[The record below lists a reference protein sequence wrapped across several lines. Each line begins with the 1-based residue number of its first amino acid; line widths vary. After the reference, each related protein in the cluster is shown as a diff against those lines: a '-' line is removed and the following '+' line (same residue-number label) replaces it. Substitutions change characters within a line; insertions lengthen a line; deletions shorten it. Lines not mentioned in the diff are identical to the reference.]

1 MSVQTKN
8 SDTVNLHFLFKK
20 KKILRMA
27 QSEIGSDMTEPVNCL
42 SLSTKQSRRYLTGSF
57 DPVSQCRSQAVSK
70 QLRTHF
76 RVAIN
81 AQLILQCCKTQRYRI
96 SPIPSG
102 GKEDNSQDRNQGRG
116 RVSGAKGLLQ
126 KGRKGR
132 ESSRGTP
139 PLQQGLPWLEQE
151 RK

>member
-8 SDTVNLHFLFKK
+8 SDTVNIHFLLIE
-20 KKILRMA
+20 KILIMA

-42 SLSTKQSRRYLTGSF
+42 SLSTKQSRRYLISSF
-57 DPVSQCRSQAVSK
+57 GPGSQCRSQAVSR
-70 QLRTHF
+70 QRCTHF
-76 RVAIN
+76 MGAIH
-81 AQLILQCCKTQRYRI
+81 AQLILRCCKTQRYRI

-102 GKEDNSQDRNQGRG
+102 GTEDNSQDRYQGTG
-116 RVSGAKGLLQ
+116 RVSGVKGLLQ

-132 ESSRGTP
+132 EWSRGTP
-139 PLQQGLPWLEQE
+139 PLQQGLPWLEKE